1 MFTIFYVYN
10 SKHSILVY
18 MIRCQHCNRLYNCQS
33 LKQFLKKSSYN
44 LPRYL
49 KLSKIIIYLLSLLLL
64 TFSKNTLVFIKPMYL
79 MQLFVKA
86 SIEIDSEIPSKKRS
100 KWRQI
105 NNIAV
110 TFQSIPRPHI
120 KQKSKPE
127 KVLTKNEKMHFCSFP
142 FF

>member
-1 MFTIFYVYN
+1 
-10 SKHSILVY
+10 
-18 MIRCQHCNRLYNCQS
+18 
-33 LKQFLKKSSYN
+33 
-44 LPRYL
+44 
-49 KLSKIIIYLLSLLLL
+49 
-64 TFSKNTLVFIKPMYL
+64 MYL

-110 TFQSIPRPHI
+110 TFQSNPRPHI

-127 KVLTKNEKMHFCSFP
+127 KVLTKNEKKCISVLFLSSKNAAYTWLHP
-142 FF
+142 